1 MRKASMEV
9 WIFMVGTIGL
19 TILFLS
25 SSNTILHA
33 LSQALPML
41 VAIIVVVF
49 AKRQGKWKE
58 LGIFGIGTWIGY
70 VWMVVVVLL
79 LVVSF
84 LAAWGLGVVQ
94 LPAITKMAMT
104 QGDRVLFVAKIY
116 FSFGFL
122 LGPIVFALGEEI
134 GWRGYLQ
141 TRLIHK
147 IGTQKALW
155 MTAICWAIFHVP
167 FFLLVDYTETG
178 SMWVNLLLFT
188 IMIFPLSYLLGWI
201 RIVSDSIWPVVW
213 CHALINH
220 IRGFLATLFYVKQ
233 PYWTYITG
241 ENGVITIVA
250 WVFFA
255 WMVHRWVQTKRN
267 SLSVGGLG

>member
-1 MRKASMEV
+1 MEV

-25 SSNTILHA
+25 SSNPILQA
-33 LSQALPML
+33 LSQALPMF
-41 VAIIVVVF
+41 VAMIVVLF

-58 LGIFGIGTWIGY
+58 LGIFRIGTWKGY
-70 VWMVVVVLL
+70 LWVVVVVFLL
-79 LVVSF
+79 IVSF
-84 LAAWGLGVVQ
+84 LVAWAFGVVQ
-94 LPAITKMAMT
+94 LPTITKMAMT

-122 LGPIVFALGEEI
+122 LGPILFALGEEI

-141 TRLIHK
+141 SRLIK
-147 IGTQKALW
+147 EVGTQKALW
-155 MTAICWAIFHVP
+155 ITAICWAIFHIP
-167 FFLLVDYTETG
+167 FFLLVAYTETG
-178 SMWVNLLLFT
+178 NMWVNLLLFT

-201 RIVSDSIWPVVW
+201 RIASDSIWPVVL

-220 IRGFLATLFYVKQ
+220 IRGFLATLYYVKQ

-241 ENGVITIVA
+241 ENGVITIVM
-250 WVFFA
+250 WISLA
-255 WMVHRWVQTKRN
+255 WMVHSYVINKRS
-267 SLSVGGLG
+267 SLSSDEIKS